1 MDGVTL
7 TPLRRIPLE
16 KGDVLHGMKATET
29 TFSGFGEAYFTQILH
44 KG

>member
-16 KGDVLHGMKATET
+16 KGDVMHALKATDDSFT
-29 TFSGFGEAYFTQILH
+29 GFGEAYFTQIQP
-44 KG
+44 